1 MSNFQAEEPY
11 SSDLIE
17 KISLKACEF
26 TILVNKLLKDKRDAD
41 LHLEILKKKFSI
53 HLERVQESLKE
64 KRKWIENE
72 KVTVGDRKES
82 TKNVNFLLQKNE
94 QLFTLVETKDG
105 SLDRP
110 GSENDAI
117 KQALNQLNNAIE
129 AAKNCKFEAEKS
141 EDKLKNNE
149 PAIHQYEEQI
159 KLLKTELKVKNN
171 IEKESQKELTRL
183 KTKLQTLDQ
192 EIDYDKVRIKNIQ
205 DENKLYLKKY
215 KRLESENLEIRKQLK
230 QAKSSAID
238 ESTLKE
244 RNDEILRLKKE
255 LQIYRLE
262 LLNREKNFN
271 FVFTKQQ
278 PVIMEELW
286 PSSPMRY
293 DLTGKKLRCLSYP
306 TSPQLPSLPSTPATH
321 LLRR

>member
-1 MSNFQAEEPY
+1 MESKVSNFQAEDPY

-17 KISLKACEF
+17 KISFKACEL
-26 TILVNKLLKDKRDAD
+26 TIQVKKLLKGKRDAD

-53 HLERVQESLKE
+53 HLERVRESLKE

-94 QLFTLVETKDG
+94 QLLTLVETNDG
-105 SLDRP
+105 ILDQP

-117 KQALNQLNNAIE
+117 KQALNQLNKAIE

-141 EDKLKNNE
+141 EDELKNSNE
-149 PAIHQYEEQI
+149 TDIHQYEEQV

-171 IEKESQKELTRL
+171 IEKESQKELTRM

-192 EIDYDKVRIKNIQ
+192 EIDYNKVRIKNIQ
-205 DENKLYLKKY
+205 DENKYLKKY
-215 KRLESENLEIRKQLK
+215 KRLESENLEIRKQLRQTK
-230 QAKSSAID
+230 FSAID
-238 ESTLKE
+238 ESILKE
-244 RNDEILRLKKE
+244 I
-255 LQIYRLE
+255 
-262 LLNREKNFN
+262 
-271 FVFTKQQ
+271 
-278 PVIMEELW
+278 
-286 PSSPMRY
+286 RY

-306 TSPQLPSLPSTPATH
+306 TSPQLPSLPSTPAMH
-321 LLRR
+321 MLRR